1 MATRLQLDRRAIAGI
16 ASDDEGRRATVA
28 ATEPVVTDARRFA
41 PKRTGAGAASIHAE
55 YGKDGRGWRGDVS
68 WDAQHFYMQFQELG
82 TRRQRA
88 RPFLRPAL
96 RMHALR

>member
-1 MATRLQLDRRAIAGI
+1 MATRLVLDRRAIAGI
-16 ASDDEGRRATVA
+16 AADQSGRAATVA
-28 ATEPVVTDARRFA
+28 ATEPVVTDARRMA

-55 YGKDGRGWRGDVS
+55 YGRDRRGWHGDVS
-68 WDAQHFYMQFQELG
+68 WDQRHFYMRFAELG
-82 TRRQRA
+82 TRKQRA